1 MNLFFFR
8 NYIGSFFQSWTSYIL
23 RYVYQE
29 YLKWKIPVKKTQI
42 LRISDE
48 EMFILPIK
56 KRFLDREKTSSNIC
70 FLFYKKNAFQEYMK
84 NPNTNIEKTWKSRIQ
99 MTYTPRGNIIMFYD
113 AYKLGFSYYCD
124 HNVVS
129 YDILNA
135 VAMRYVMLYNCAHF
149 FIDEVVLPEETDCP
163 LNIHYILENKP
174 SQINAFKQI
183 NRKLPAANKNNE
195 KKKEILRNKF
205 IYLGT
210 LRNFSIC
217 QKTQPVNE
225 GFQSPLLDGLTGGQS
240 ERMNWAK
247 FKASLLAPPLPS
259 H

>member
-1 MNLFFFR
+1 M
-8 NYIGSFFQSWTSYIL
+8 
-23 RYVYQE
+23 
-29 YLKWKIPVKKTQI
+29 YLKWRIPVKTKI
-42 LRISDE
+42 LEISDE
-48 EMFILPIK
+48 ETFIIPIK
-56 KRFLDREKTSSNIC
+56 RRFLDWLLREKTSSNIC

-99 MTYTPRGNIIMFYD
+99 ITSTPRGNIIMFYD

-124 HNVVS
+124 QNVVS

-135 VAMRYVMLYNCAHF
+135 VAMKYVMLYNCAHF
-149 FIDEVVLPEETDCP
+149 FIDELVLPEDIETP
-163 LNIHYILENKP
+163 LNIHYILENTSSTRTNKQA
-174 SQINAFKQI
+174 QINTFKQI
-183 NRKLPAANKNNE
+183 N
-195 KKKEILRNKF
+195 KKPQQQKKDILRNKF

-217 QKTQPVNE
+217 QKSEPVNT
-225 GFQSPLLDGLTGGQS
+225 GFKSSLLDGITGGQT

-247 FKASLLAPPLPS
+247 FKASLLAPLPS